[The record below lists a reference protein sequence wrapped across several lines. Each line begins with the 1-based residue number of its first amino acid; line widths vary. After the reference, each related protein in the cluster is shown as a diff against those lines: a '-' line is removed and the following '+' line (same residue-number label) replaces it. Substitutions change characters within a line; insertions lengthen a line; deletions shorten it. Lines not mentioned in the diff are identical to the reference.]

1 MKKIMLLIKQI
12 ISNKMLTNNKNYD
25 IINYNKGENTMSKIK
40 QYIETSVENQVD
52 QILKSLKGGNID
64 EVKAEKEILGID
76 NLSMVGIDENNVGEV
91 IYEAING

>member
-25 IINYNKGENTMSKIK
+25 IINYNKGENTMSKVK
-40 QYIETSVENQVD
+40 QYAENTAENQVD
-52 QILKSLKGGNID
+52 EILKSLKGGNID

-76 NLSMVGIDENNVGEV
+76 NLSMVGIDENNVGDV